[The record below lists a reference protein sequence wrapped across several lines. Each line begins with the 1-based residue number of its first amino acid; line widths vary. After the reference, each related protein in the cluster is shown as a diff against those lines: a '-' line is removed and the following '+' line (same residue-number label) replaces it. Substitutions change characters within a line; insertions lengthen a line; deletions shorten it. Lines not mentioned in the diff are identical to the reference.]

1 MRTETTNGITVS
13 ASTTGHLSTEAAKG
27 IRYVVLK
34 LLKIKKD
41 QFLTLIQEP
50 VPTP

>member
-27 IRYVVLK
+27 IRYVVPK

-41 QFLTLIQEP
+41 QFVTLIQEP

>member
-1 MRTETTNGITVS
+1 MRTEKTYGITVS
-13 ASTTGHLSTEAAKG
+13 ASTTGHQSTEAAKG
-27 IRYVVLK
+27 VRYVIPK

-41 QFLTLIQEP
+41 QFVTLIQEP